1 MRGAPTDRGG
11 FTLIEVMI
19 AIVITSIVLG
29 MVYSSFQAVMDT
41 RERVSASTNSNMTAR
56 LVLSR
61 LSREIESAY
70 IVQRPENAPPESRY
84 TFFDGSEDTVDGHPA
99 AKLSFTTFAHTK
111 RALDAD
117 ESDQSVIA
125 YECEMRPTD
134 NGEGQQLALIR
145 REWRRVAPPGE
156 TQFYDPVP
164 VSLAEGIEGF
174 KLRFMEPEG
183 GDWTELWNSE
193 DIRTLDALPSAVEI
207 TLSLDDGRGIVR
219 DYVTVAS
226 PRIEPITRNAP
237 PQEGE
242 TVIEDDESEGDASE
256 DESGKNPQKESAG
269 KGAPPGRGANPVLPG
284 IGGADAKP

>member
-1 MRGAPTDRGG
+1 MRGAPAGRGG

-19 AIVITSIVLG
+19 AIVITSVVLG

-41 RERVSASTNSNMTAR
+41 RERVSESTNSNMTAR

-61 LSREIESAY
+61 LAREIESAY

-84 TFFDGSEDTVDGHPA
+84 TFFDGSESAVEGHLA

-125 YECEMRPTD
+125 YECEMLPTD
-134 NGEGQQLALIR
+134 DGEGQQLALIR

-174 KLRFMEPEG
+174 KLRFLEPEG

-193 DIRTLDALPSAVEI
+193 DTRTLDALPGAVEI
-207 TLSLDDGRGIVR
+207 TLSFDDGRGNVR
-219 DYVTVAS
+219 DYMTVAS
-226 PRIEPITRNAP
+226 PRIEPIARNAL

-242 TVIEDDESEGDASE
+242 TVIEDEASTE
-256 DESGKNPQKESAG
+256 EPEERPQEESAG
-269 KGAPPGRGANPVLPG
+269 TGAPAGGEASPPPPG